1 MWMNWLVSGINQ
13 FPPSISSRGRKI
25 QKSLWSHSRRYDNT
39 PSVIQARA
47 LINRKFTA
55 KCQDVLSSASS
66 NYDINLM
73 VTGITFVSL
82 GFLCSLIGFVTILEK
97 SRLANVMFFVTATA
111 YTVMMF
117 ASSYVE
123 EEHNFWYWVASG
135 WFFLLA
141 LKVYVS
147 MLSRQ

>member
-1 MWMNWLVSGINQ
+1 M
-13 FPPSISSRGRKI
+13 
-25 QKSLWSHSRRYDNT
+25 
-39 PSVIQARA
+39 RA
-47 LINRKFTA
+47 LINWKFTA

-73 VTGITFVSL
+73 ATGIAFVLL
-82 GFLCSLIGFVTILEK
+82 GFLCSLIGFVSILEK
-97 SRLANVMFFVTATA
+97 SRLANVMFFVMTIA
-111 YTVMMF
+111 YAVMMF

-147 MLSRQ
+147 CSLRTMTKAYKKRIASEQATAMHSAYPS